1 MCSSFGNAAD
11 GRCGPAAGSN
21 VSYQSI
27 PGIQAEL
34 ADGVLRV
41 TLDRPKRRNAIDDDM
56 AAALIGYLEGAQ
68 NDESLRCIRIAGAG
82 ADFCSGFDLTTRSG
96 GGGERPRVGAIQ
108 RRLPGQAHRLLP
120 LLLDTQVP
128 IVCAVRGWAA
138 GLGLHLVLGADFSVV
153 ANDARIWE
161 PFATR
166 GFTPDSG
173 GTWLIPRLVG
183 VARAKELLMLGRE
196 LTGAEAA
203 EWGLVYRAV
212 APGEVDAAA
221 DDVVARLAA
230 GPTVAL
236 GLTKWLV
243 HRSTAKVFDE
253 HLADEA
259 FAMELSS
266 RADDFKEGIT
276 AMMEKRDPRF
286 SGR

>member
-1 MCSSFGNAAD
+1 M
-11 GRCGPAAGSN
+11 
-21 VSYQSI
+21 SYDAV

-34 ADGVLRV
+34 AEGVLRV
-41 TLDRPKRRNAIDDDM
+41 TLDRPKRRNAIDDTM
-56 AAALIGYLEGAQ
+56 AAALIGYLEAAQ
-68 NDESLRCIRIAGAG
+68 NDEAVRCIRIAGAG
-82 ADFCSGFDLTTRSG
+82 DDFCSGFDLATRDG
-96 GGGERPRVGAIQ
+96 AGTERPRVGAIQ

-120 LLLDTQVP
+120 LMLDTQVP

-138 GLGLHLVLGADFSVV
+138 GLGLHVVLGADFSVV

-161 PFATR
+161 PFVKR

-196 LTGAEAA
+196 LSGAEAA
-203 EWGLVYRAV
+203 DWGLVYRAV
-212 APGEVDAAA
+212 DTAEVDAVA
-221 DDVVARLAA
+221 DDVVARLAG

-236 GLTKWLV
+236 GLMKWLV
-243 HRSTAKVFDE
+243 HRGTAKVFDE

-266 RADDFKEGIT
+266 RADDFKEGIA

>member
-1 MCSSFGNAAD
+1 MSYDSVSGIDAA
-11 GRCGPAAGSN
+11 
-21 VSYQSI
+21 
-27 PGIQAEL
+27 L

-56 AAALIGYLEGAQ
+56 AAALIGYLEAAQ
-68 NDESLRCIRIAGAG
+68 NDEAVRCIRIAGAG
-82 ADFCSGFDLTTRSG
+82 DDFCSGFDLATRGGSG
-96 GGGERPRVGAIQ
+96 GRGEERPRVGSIQ

-120 LLLDTQVP
+120 LMLDTQVP

-138 GLGLHLVLGADFSVV
+138 GLGLHVALGADFCVV

-161 PFATR
+161 PFAKR

-173 GTWLIPRLVG
+173 GTWLIPRLIG

-196 LTGAEAA
+196 LSGAEAA
-203 EWGLVYRAV
+203 DWGLVYRAV
-212 APGEVDAAA
+212 EPGEVDVAA
-221 DDVVARLAA
+221 DEVVAQLAA

-243 HRSTAKVFDE
+243 HRGTAKVFDE

-266 RADDFKEGIT
+266 RADDFKEGIA

>member
-1 MCSSFGNAAD
+1 LGVELVD
-11 GRCGPAAGSN
+11 G
-21 VSYQSI
+21 
-27 PGIQAEL
+27 L
-34 ADGVLRV
+34 LRI
-41 TLDRPKRRNAIDDDM
+41 TLDRPKRRNAIDDEM
-56 AAALIGYLEGAQ
+56 AGALIGYLERAQ
-68 NDESLRCIRIAGAG
+68 NDESVRCIRITGAG
-82 ADFCSGFDLTTRSG
+82 DDFCSGFDLGTRESSDT
-96 GGGERPRVGAIQ
+96 RPRVGSIQ

-128 IVCAVRGWAA
+128 VVCAVRGWAA
-138 GLGLHLVLGADFSVV
+138 GLGLHLALAADFCVV

-161 PFATR
+161 PFTKR

-183 VARAKELLMLGRE
+183 VARAKEILMLGRE
-196 LTGAEAA
+196 LSGTEAA
-203 EWGLVYRAV
+203 DWGLVYRAAAPADVDTV
-212 APGEVDAAA
+212 ADE
-221 DDVVARLAA
+221 VVAQLCA

-243 HRSTAKVFDE
+243 HRGTARVFEE

-276 AMMEKRDPRF
+276 AMVEKRDPRF

>member
-1 MCSSFGNAAD
+1 VSEVSTSEA
-11 GRCGPAAGSN
+11 N
-21 VSYQSI
+21 VSYDPV

-41 TLDRPKRRNAIDDDM
+41 TLDRPKRRNAIDDTM
-56 AAALIGYLEGAQ
+56 AAALIGYLEDAQ
-68 NDESLRCIRIAGAG
+68 NDEAVRCIRIAGAG
-82 ADFCSGFDLTTRSG
+82 DDFCSGFDLATRG
-96 GGGERPRVGAIQ
+96 AGDERPRVGSIQ

-120 LLLDTQVP
+120 LVLDTQVP

-138 GLGLHLVLGADFSVV
+138 GLGLHLALAADFCVV

-161 PFATR
+161 PFAKR

-196 LTGAEAA
+196 LSGAEAA
-203 EWGLVYRAV
+203 EWGLVYRSV
-212 APGEVDAAA
+212 EPDEVDAAA
-221 DDVVARLAA
+221 DDVVAQLAG

-266 RADDFKEGIT
+266 RADDFKEGIA

>member
-1 MCSSFGNAAD
+1 MSD
-11 GRCGPAAGSN
+11 T
-21 VSYQSI
+21 VYQAV
-27 PGIQAEL
+27 PGVGVEL

-41 TLDRPKRRNAIDDDM
+41 SLDRPKRRNAIDDDM
-56 AAALIGYLEGAQ
+56 AAALIGYLEHAQ
-68 NDESLRCIRIAGAG
+68 NDESVRCIRIAGAG
-82 ADFCSGFDLTTRSG
+82 DDFCSGFDLGTRSG
-96 GGGERPRVGAIQ
+96 AGDERPRVGSIQ

-120 LLLDTQVP
+120 LVLDTQVP

-138 GLGLHLVLGADFSVV
+138 GLGLHLALAADFSVV
-153 ANDARIWE
+153 ATDARIWE
-161 PFATR
+161 PFTKR

-183 VARAKELLMLGRE
+183 VARAKEILMLGRE
-196 LTGAEAA
+196 LSGAEAA
-203 EWGLVYRAV
+203 DWGLVYRAV
-212 APGEVDAAA
+212 ASADVDAVA
-221 DDVVARLAA
+221 DDVVAQLGA

-243 HRSTAKVFDE
+243 HRGTAKVFDE

-276 AMMEKRDPRF
+276 AMVEKRDPRF